1 MTGWA
6 MGTCELCG
14 IEGVGTKKAKVS
26 SSELDCCNR
35 CISSNALEVVF
46 VRKTIDREIEPI
58 SQITGKGVLG
68 IDIMSNNSKELAPD
82 FHLRIRKAREQRGFS
97 TNDLARRINEKAAI
111 VQKAE
116 DGARPTD
123 ALLEKI
129 SKELG
134 IELFFER
141 SSENYRQISNNLE
154 REMTISDLSNQ
165 AKEEKTVKKQKK
177 KSRKLGVSRGG
188 PRKRS

>member
-82 FHLRIRKAREQRGFS
+82 FHLRIRKAREQKEFS
-97 TNDLARRINEKAAI
+97 TNDLARRINEKVAI
-111 VQKAE
+111 IQKAE

-165 AKEEKTVKKQKK
+165 AKEAKTVKKRKK

>member
-141 SSENYRQISNNLE
+141 STENYRQISNNLE

-165 AKEEKTVKKQKK
+165 AKEAKTVKKQKK

>member
-82 FHLRIRKAREQRGFS
+82 FHLRIRKAREQKGFS
-97 TNDLARRINEKAAI
+97 TNDLARRINEKVAI
-111 VQKAE
+111 IQKAE

-165 AKEEKTVKKQKK
+165 AKEAKTVKKRKK

>member
-82 FHLRIRKAREQRGFS
+82 FHLRIRKAREQKEFS

-111 VQKAE
+111 IQKAE

>member
-1 MTGWA
+1 

-165 AKEEKTVKKQKK
+165 AKEAKTVKKQKK

>member
-1 MTGWA
+1 M
-6 MGTCELCG
+6 
-14 IEGVGTKKAKVS
+14 
-26 SSELDCCNR
+26 
-35 CISSNALEVVF
+35 
-46 VRKTIDREIEPI
+46 
-58 SQITGKGVLG
+58 
-68 IDIMSNNSKELAPD
+68 
-82 FHLRIRKAREQRGFS
+82 IRKAREQKGFS
-97 TNDLARRINEKAAI
+97 TNDLARRINEKVAI
-111 VQKAE
+111 VLKAE

-141 SSENYRQISNNLE
+141 TAENYRQISNNLE

-165 AKEEKTVKKQKK
+165 AKKEKTVKKQKK

>member
-1 MTGWA
+1 

-46 VRKTIDREIEPI
+46 VRKTIDREIKPI

-82 FHLRIRKAREQRGFS
+82 FHLRIRKAREQKGFS
-97 TNDLARRINEKAAI
+97 TNDLARRINEKVAI

-141 SSENYRQISNNLE
+141 STENYRQISNNLE

-165 AKEEKTVKKQKK
+165 AKEAKTVKKQKK

>member
-1 MTGWA
+1 

-97 TNDLARRINEKAAI
+97 TNDLARRINEKVAI

-141 SSENYRQISNNLE
+141 STENYRQISNNLE

>member
-82 FHLRIRKAREQRGFS
+82 FHLRIRKAREQKGFS